1 MDARTGAQ
9 YVIIMKKKILLSSIL
24 VFFSLTCIVVFS
36 TIAIKE
42 KARKEAMENK
52 FFRNLKIFWNDETES
67 SKGKIIEIP
76 FHIYVSSMGDEEF
89 YIRRLKIG
97 KTKSVR
103 LKMGHYKLSPGF
115 SYDSPMGYSI
125 TIEPTNNWFSR
136 KDDFIIITIH
146 KI

>member
-1 MDARTGAQ
+1 MGVHITHYYTDARPLLEAQ

-42 KARKEAMENK
+42 KARKEAMENT
-52 FFRNLKIFWNDETES
+52 FFRNLKIIWNDETGS

-89 YIRRLKIG
+89 YN
-97 KTKSVR
+97 TQ
-103 LKMGHYKLSPGF
+103 
-115 SYDSPMGYSI
+115 
-125 TIEPTNNWFSR
+125 T
-136 KDDFIIITIH
+136 
-146 KI
+146 

>member
-1 MDARTGAQ
+1 MPTARIGAQ
-9 YVIIMKKKILLSSIL
+9 YVIIMKKKIILSSIL

-76 FHIYVSSMGDEEF
+76 FHLYVSSMGDEEF

-97 KTKSVR
+97 KTKSV
-103 LKMGHYKLSPGF
+103 
-115 SYDSPMGYSI
+115 D
-125 TIEPTNNWFSR
+125 
-136 KDDFIIITIH
+136 
-146 KI
+146 

>member
-1 MDARTGAQ
+1 
-9 YVIIMKKKILLSSIL
+9 MKKIFLIFAAAVALSS
-24 VFFSLTCIVVFS
+24 VAFADASYTVKKHKDKVCGSFF
-36 TIAIKE
+36 E
-42 KARKEAMENK
+42 MENT
-52 FFRNLKIFWNDETES
+52 FFRNLKIIWNDETGI

-115 SYDSPMGYSI
+115 SYDSPMEYSI
-125 TIEPTNNWFSR
+125 TIEPTNNWFWR

-146 KI
+146 KIY